1 MIKIINSQ
9 NMTELTEEGQ
19 LLFQFFKSKTTMYKC
34 YTDFPVLKGGIYND
48 IFKIYL
54 CFNTDKGVF

>member
-1 MIKIINSQ
+1 
-9 NMTELTEEGQ
+9 MTELTEEGQ